1 MHYEEADDDLFSAFE
16 AEAEEFLQTIGR
28 TQYKNTYRALIGF
41 IFKTNAL
48 KTGIFDAVESENP
61 YVLRILFRVL
71 CEHYLKFTYILMRFM
86 DEKTDNAGTDFFL
99 YCGAVEARD
108 YAKSLRLSESLIGN
122 DFAIN
127 LERLITANYP
137 RASELSVKKLE
148 AKSAEFRYREILRYL
163 AKHKSSLISSRVPF
177 LASII
182 PAYAELS
189 SFIHGGPMADEAM
202 TMFGSEEEI
211 MLCEEKASLAFM
223 MAASIYSFTALIVA
237 SEFKEFMPLAI
248 KLHSIVK
255 KYSERT
261 ENEEE
266 ET

>member
-1 MHYEEADDDLFSAFE
+1 MHYEEADDALFSAFE
-16 AEAEEFLQTIGR
+16 TEAQEFLRTIGR

-41 IFKTNAL
+41 IFKANAL

-61 YVLRILFRVL
+61 YVLRILFRAL

-86 DEKTDNAGTDFFL
+86 DEKTDSAGTDFFS

-108 YAKSLRLSESLIGN
+108 YAKSLHLSESLIGN

-127 LERLITANYP
+127 LDRLVATHYP
-137 RASELSVKKLE
+137 RASELSVKELE
-148 AKSAEFRYREILRYL
+148 AKSATFRYREILRYL
-163 AKHKSSLISSRVPF
+163 AKHKSSLISNRVPF

-202 TMFGSEEEI
+202 TTFGTDEEI
-211 MLCEEKASLAFM
+211 TLCQEKASLTFLM
-223 MAASIYSFTALIVA
+223 VGSIYSFTALIVA
-237 SEFKEFMPLAI
+237 NEFKEFMPLAI
-248 KLHSIVK
+248 NLHGILK
-255 KYSERT
+255 KYSEGAVDEPKT
-261 ENEEE
+261 
-266 ET
+266 T

>member
-1 MHYEEADDDLFSAFE
+1 MHYEEADDALFSAFE
-16 AEAEEFLQTIGR
+16 AEAQEFLRTIGR

-41 IFKTNAL
+41 IFKANAL
-48 KTGIFDAVESENP
+48 KTGIFDAIGSENP
-61 YVLRILFRVL
+61 YVLRILFRAL

-86 DEKTDNAGTDFFL
+86 EEKTDQAGMDFFY

-127 LERLITANYP
+127 LDRLVAAHYP
-137 RASELSVKKLE
+137 HASDLSVKELE
-148 AKSAEFRYREILRYL
+148 AKSAAFRYRDILRYL
-163 AKHKSSLISSRVPF
+163 AKHKSSLISARVPF

-202 TMFGSEEEI
+202 TTFGSDEENAI
-211 MLCEEKASLAFM
+211 CEEKASLTFLM
-223 MAASIYSFTALIVA
+223 VGSIYSLTALIVA
-237 SEFKEFMPLAI
+237 NEFKEFMPMAI
-248 KLHSIVK
+248 RLHGILK
-255 KYSERT
+255 KYSERDRD
-261 ENEEE
+261 
-266 ET
+266 ETQTT